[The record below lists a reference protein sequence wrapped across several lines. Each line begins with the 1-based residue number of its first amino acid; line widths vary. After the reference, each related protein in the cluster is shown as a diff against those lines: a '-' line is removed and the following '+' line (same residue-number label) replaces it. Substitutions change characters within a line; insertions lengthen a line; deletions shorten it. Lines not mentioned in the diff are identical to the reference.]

1 MSLIRSVS
9 PAAPG
14 DVVVE
19 IAEAEPARVIEV
31 VERARS
37 AQRSYT
43 ALPPVARADALNA
56 AAEALAARSGEVTE
70 LAIREVGKPRLE
82 MEGETARGVSIL
94 RYYAQAVLDPDGSSL
109 PAATGVMV
117 ARRRPHGVA
126 GLITPWN
133 FPVAIPL
140 WKAAPALAYGN
151 AVVCKPAPAAT
162 AVALLLEEILRPYL
176 PEGVFTVIPGDQA
189 AGSALIASADA
200 VSFTGSVRVGRQ
212 VVEAAAK
219 RGIPVQAEMGGQ
231 NASIVLPDADIPRA
245 AKMVATA
252 AMGFS
257 GQKCTATSRVVL
269 VGEGDAFIEALVAE
283 IAALE
288 RGNPAT
294 RSTVIG
300 PVVSEA
306 ARVAVVEAAREARRT
321 GGTVIAGGA
330 AVDGDGYFVEP
341 TLIDGIDPG
350 SRLAQEEIFGPVAS
364 VLRVRDLEE
373 AVAVA
378 NGVRYGLV
386 SSVFTGDLGAALA
399 LAGRLETGLVR
410 TNAPTSG
417 VDFYAPFGGVK
428 ESSYGPREQG
438 KAAADFYTWTQTMN
452 LNP

>member
-399 LAGRLETGLVR
+399 MAGRLETGLVR